1 MFKDSI
7 LELVR
12 FGTSGELVLIVAN
25 FPKFV
30 FSQDFMSH
38 FQNVQTAVANASQA
52 AAEAAKQNAKEVYAK
67 ASKMKLNIQVKAP
80 LINMPKHSRSYE
92 AMQLDLG
99 FLSIENHCTDVV
111 LEEDERSPAVID
123 DMKILL
129 KDVKFSTVLLSGNL
143 DGKFFLFKYIV
154 WIFGT
159 KETLIKFSAN

>member
-1 MFKDSI
+1 MIDRK
-7 LELVR
+7 L
-12 FGTSGELVLIVAN
+12 T
-25 FPKFV
+25 KFV
-30 FSQDFMSH
+30 SSQDFSSN

-80 LINMPKHSRSYE
+80 LIYMPKHSRSYE

-123 DMKILL
+123 DMKIHL
-129 KDVKFSTVLLSGNL
+129 KDVKFSTVLLSKEL
-143 DGKFFLFKYIV
+143 DGKFILFLLMYYRGFL
-154 WIFGT
+154 WFFFDDFGT
-159 KETLIKFSAN
+159 TRRGHVFFS